1 MHIVLAIAI
10 LGLPTCVLAQQVE
23 EARVAGAAGFLI
35 QQRNGALD
43 NLALCSFDLQVAQK
57 RLAEIE
63 TELEKLKKEKKQE

>member
-10 LGLPTCVLAQQVE
+10 LGLPTCALAQQVE

-43 NLALCSFDLQVAQK
+43 NLALCSFDLQIVRK
-57 RLAEIE
+57 KLAEVE
-63 TELEKLKKEKKQE
+63 TELEKLKKEKKQ

>member
-10 LGLPTCVLAQQVE
+10 LGLPTCALAQQVE

-43 NLALCSFDLQVAQK
+43 NLALCSFDLQIVRK
-57 RLAEIE
+57 KLAEVE
-63 TELEKLKKEKKQE
+63 TELEKLKKEKKE

>member
-1 MHIVLAIAI
+1 MLAIAI

-35 QQRNGALD
+35 QQRDGALD

>member
-10 LGLPTCVLAQQVE
+10 LGLPTCALAQQVE

-43 NLALCSFDLQVAQK
+43 NLALCGSDLQAMKK
-57 RLAEIE
+57 RLEEAEA
-63 TELEKLKKEKKQE
+63 ELEKLRKDKKQE

>member
-1 MHIVLAIAI
+1 MLAIFVLAFPGTA
-10 LGLPTCVLAQQVE
+10 LAQQVE